1 MPQTARM
8 TRRMLGLLSARL
20 PEARLDTV
28 NDPRD
33 PRGQRWELDTLLT
46 ALLAALAVGCKSLVE
61 AETFTADLSPA
72 GKRLLGI
79 PRRVPDT
86 TLRET
91 ACRLDPA
98 ALRPVL
104 HSTIRAAQRRKAL
117 QPDGLPFGVLALDG
131 KSTTLGGCDDWYAQ
145 RQTGEQGEF
154 AAVMRTMSC
163 VLVSCRAKP
172 LLDAVP
178 IPAPTNEMGWFERV
192 IGDLIATYG
201 KQDLFRLV
209 SYDAGACSEHNARV
223 VRNHGLHYLFGLK
236 SGQATLLAE
245 ADACLGSLG
254 SEQAMAVTEDVL
266 GGGDRCLRRLYAT
279 EQLAGF
285 GDWDHLRMVLRI
297 ESETLDARGQRKKHE
312 NRYFVSSLP
321 ASRLTPAQWLLLVRR
336 HWGVENE
343 FHGTLDL
350 AFQEDDH
357 PWIEA
362 HPRGAVVIALLR
374 RVAYNLLTLF
384 RSVTQRSEQK
394 RGTPWK
400 AIMHWLRMALLM
412 AASADLNGLRPRRLA
427 LT

>member
-1 MPQTARM
+1 
-8 TRRMLGLLSARL
+8 
-20 PEARLDTV
+20 
-28 NDPRD
+28 
-33 PRGQRWELDTLLT
+33 
-46 ALLAALAVGCKSLVE
+46 
-61 AETFTADLSPA
+61 
-72 GKRLLGI
+72 
-79 PRRVPDT
+79 
-86 TLRET
+86 
-91 ACRLDPA
+91 
-98 ALRPVL
+98 
-104 HSTIRAAQRRKAL
+104 
-117 QPDGLPFGVLALDG
+117 
-131 KSTTLGGCDDWYAQ
+131 
-145 RQTGEQGEF
+145 
-154 AAVMRTMSC
+154 MR
-163 VLVSCRAKP
+163 
-172 LLDAVP
+172 
-178 IPAPTNEMGWFERV
+178 
-192 IGDLIATYG
+192 TYG

-223 VRNHGLHYLFGLK
+223 VRSYGLHYLFGLK

-245 ADACLGSLG
+245 ADACLGSFG
-254 SEQAMAVTEDVL
+254 PDQAMAVTEDVL

-336 HWGVENE
+336 HWGVEND

-384 RSVTQRSEQK
+384 RSVTQRSEEK

-400 AIMHWLRMALLM
+400 AIMHWLRMALLT
-412 AASADLNGLRPRRLA
+412 ADPADLQGLRPRRLA